1 MGSIPNISFN
11 TQLCWHNS
19 ERMLHMQGCHLWG
32 FKPKPQQHS
41 QWIQMS
47 PQYYCKSMGSTQY
60 SFPSKQ
66 LSSQLLIQMPTVW
79 PHHVR
84 IGNCS
89 RWFFWGTLASPKKIK
104 NKFETF
110 AKAKKDFFYSE
121 LWSNRCLANCPI
133 RKALPSQASQLSPI
147 PMTQVS
153 WFFKLP
159 FATWNPSSHT
169 QESTAMQFPKQQMS
183 PNLILKLSVD
193 PVFLFWGKNC
203 HFCLWWKFEGVLF
216 MHLFHTINHIRYYSA
231 QHVTSWGHPLAS
243 AREIKAITSRGLKRA
258 SESWH
263 HHFSNWIEGTLGLGF

>member
-47 PQYYCKSMGSTQY
+47 PQYYCKTMGSTQY

-79 PHHVR
+79 PHHVC

-110 AKAKKDFFYSE
+110 AKAKKDLFYSE

-153 WFFKLP
+153 WFLKLP

-203 HFCLWWKFEGVLF
+203 QFFYGENLKGCCSCTFSILLIISD
-216 MHLFHTINHIRYYSA
+216 TILRSMSLPEDTRLL
-231 QHVTSWGHPLAS
+231 QQGRS
-243 AREIKAITSRGLKRA
+243 KQ
-258 SESWH
+258 
-263 HHFSNWIEGTLGLGF
+263 